1 MDTISM
7 ARELGKLIQQDERY
21 NAYQTARK
29 NSDNDEVL
37 QKLIADFE
45 TKRYELNME
54 MTKTDK
60 DADKLKELDS
70 NIKSIYTEI
79 MNNPNMVELN
89 KAKNA
94 MDGMLS
100 EINNIITASANGEDP
115 ETCPSQPSGC
125 TGSCSSCGGCH

>member
-21 NAYQTARK
+21 NAYQTAK
-29 NSDNDEVL
+29 VNNDNDAEL
-37 QKLIADFE
+37 QKLISEFE

-60 DADKLKELDS
+60 DADKLKELDTA
-70 NIKSIYTEI
+70 IKEIYGEI
-79 MNNPNMVELN
+79 MANPNMVEFN
-89 KAKNA
+89 RAKSA

-100 EINNIITASANGEDP
+100 GINNIITASANGEDP
-115 ETCPSQPSGC
+115 ETCPAQLSGC
-125 TGSCSSCGGCH
+125 SGSCSSCGGCH